1 MTEKYYSKIVFL
13 CYRRLNRWEKSII
26 MNTVKFNYYEVWY
39 EKRQYQILIPKNYSQ
54 FWVHQR
60 LWTGN
65 GFYPEIELSA
75 NRKGLEELRNAC
87 AVLAG
92 SDNVVVYF
100 PCKQNKIPSAF
111 FEHDEKYYPD
121 ACKYLEMV
129 LLKPNTLKISDWKE
143 IRKRISKMKA
153 RERIYHFESD
163 FKDMQTPEKYEYCES
178 AAKQSFGYDTVF
190 YNIPRHEYPSIA
202 AWVEKFLERDLEKN
216 FCNSSFDSDC
226 VLFYCGGGLEVDML
240 FWDEDIYA
248 EVKEKM
254 G

>member
-1 MTEKYYSKIVFL
+1 
-13 CYRRLNRWEKSII
+13 
-26 MNTVKFNYYEVWY
+26 MNTVKFDYYEVWY
-39 EKRQYQILIPKNYSQ
+39 ERRKYQILIPKNYSQ
-54 FWVHQR
+54 FLVHQR

-111 FEHDEKYYPD
+111 LEDDEKYHPN

-129 LLKPNTLKISDWKE
+129 LLKPNALKISDWKE

-153 RERIYHFESD
+153 RERIYYFECD
-163 FKDMQTPEKYEYCES
+163 FKDMQIPKKYEYCEPD
-178 AAKQSFGYDTVF
+178 AKQLFAFDTVF

-202 AWVEKFLERDLEKN
+202 SWIEKFLERELEKR
-216 FCNSSFDSDC
+216 FRDMPYYPDF

-240 FWDEDIYA
+240 FWDKDIYA
-248 EVKEKM
+248 EVKKM
-254 G
+254 SEIEI